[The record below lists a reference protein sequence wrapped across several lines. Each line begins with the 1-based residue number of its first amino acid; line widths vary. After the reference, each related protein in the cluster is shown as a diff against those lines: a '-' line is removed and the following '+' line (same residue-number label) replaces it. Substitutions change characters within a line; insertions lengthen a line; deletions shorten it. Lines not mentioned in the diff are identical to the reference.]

1 MLGLAQCLKEEGKIE
16 IALGY
21 FYELQPIYS
30 KRDCIN
36 KCIEELEAQ
45 LINYYEYNIDI
56 LDIKS
61 KFKLA
66 RLYISKNDLSKAL
79 DLLSEIEL
87 IDKNTIQQYYEIIE
101 SIEEKLGNLESS
113 LDYFNRVSSN
123 SNIIMNKVRIL
134 IKMKKYEEA
143 LRIINEI
150 MLFES
155 YDDECYFWSAEANF
169 NLKNY
174 AEAIKNN
181 KESSTLYSIR
191 AEVYTKLKMKEEA
204 INDYN
209 YAINMCPE
217 EDSLYIKKAE
227 SCKKFQLY
235 DEAIECYEKA
245 IEINYEIYI
254 AN

>member
-79 DLLSEIEL
+79 D
-87 IDKNTIQQYYEIIE
+87 
-101 SIEEKLGNLESS
+101 
-113 LDYFNRVSSN
+113 YFNRVSSN

-174 AEAIKNN
+174 AEAIKNCNSFLKNNPLNINGYSLKKKIYSATDEVN
-181 KESSTLYSIR
+181 KIMPLIDKIN
-191 AEVYTKLKMKEEA
+191 KLKI
-204 INDYN
+204 INDQVQLFKIKTLVKTKRFQKALEYYN
-209 YAINMCPE
+209 IALSINGCKVCSMAIKR
-217 EDSLYIKKAE
+217 IT
-227 SCKKFQLY
+227 
-235 DEAIECYEKA
+235 
-245 IEINYEIYI
+245 
-254 AN
+254 